1 MSHLVP
7 TPESPVSAAPDQ
19 QPDSTPTTPASF
31 GSSLQ
36 KPYIHQP
43 RGYATS
49 GRRTHKKSR
58 TGCLTCKTRKIKGGS
73 LPLLEL
79 ELLHNFTT
87 KTYTT
92 LTADSCLWD
101 FWRDDVVQLGLS
113 EDYIMRA
120 VLAVSA
126 LHLAY
131 HRPDRRDFYVEEG
144 IILHQK
150 ASRAAMR
157 VMASDGIDKDRAASL
172 FIFSML
178 TMFFGSP
185 PTSRPLLAP
194 LRARIHAAVSD
205 PDLLR
210 TYVHAL
216 DELEL
221 ALVGVQAD
229 PAAPRDVLDAMVW
242 LWVVSDELLPLLR
255 GAAAHERKTTVH
267 QEAVAVFAHFGLL
280 LRHHESHWWLQGW
293 GDHVVR
299 RASEILDEEH
309 RTWIEWPLREMA
321 QMRWHGAVDG
331 GRQPPSS

>member
-1 MSHLVP
+1 MSRSSVL
-7 TPESPVSAAPDQ
+7 SAK
-19 QPDSTPTTPASF
+19 TTTPR
-31 GSSLQ
+31 
-36 KPYIHQP
+36 PDM
-43 RGYATS
+43 AT
-49 GRRTHKKSR
+49 T
-58 TGCLTCKTRKIKGGS
+58 LPEGGS

-178 TMFFGSP
+178 TMFFGVF
-185 PTSRPLLAP
+185 
-194 LRARIHAAVSD
+194 I
-205 PDLLR
+205 
-210 TYVHAL
+210 
-216 DELEL
+216 
-221 ALVGVQAD
+221 
-229 PAAPRDVLDAMVW
+229 PAHLC
-242 LWVVSDELLPLLR
+242 
-255 GAAAHERKTTVH
+255 
-267 QEAVAVFAHFGLL
+267 
-280 LRHHESHWWLQGW
+280 
-293 GDHVVR
+293 
-299 RASEILDEEH
+299 
-309 RTWIEWPLREMA
+309 
-321 QMRWHGAVDG
+321 
-331 GRQPPSS
+331 